1 MNKILYVGSGQDLKP
16 LFKFPKSDFIYI
28 DSNPRNSYGYP
39 YYYKPFYSPNFK
51 SRIISKLRENG
62 ITQISESI
70 IFNEDFKEIS
80 VPDLDS
86 HMIDFGRLKYY
97 FSTSIPHEDYSI
109 FKEKIIPSMCEYNN
123 NNLPDT
129 LLVCGH
135 HPNKDTLEILKK
147 PFHFIG
153 SYPTYFPKDRNEVE
167 EDYYDK
173 KTCIGDIISNTNN
186 QVSKYTYID
195 AKGDM
200 HESSN
205 YQEFYNDYQKYKI
218 IEGDNENNY

>member
-1 MNKILYVGSGQDLKP
+1 MNKILYVGAGEDLKP
-16 LFKFPKSDFIYI
+16 LFKFPQSDFIYV

-39 YYYKPFYSPNFK
+39 YYYKQFYSPNFK

-62 ITQISESI
+62 ITQISEST

-86 HMIDFGRLKYY
+86 HMINFGRLKYY

-109 FKEKIIPSMCEYNN
+109 FKEKIIPSMYDH

-135 HPNKDTLEILKK
+135 YPHKDALGMLKK

-153 SYPTYFPKDRNEVE
+153 SYPTYFPKDTNEVE
-167 EDYYDK
+167 EDYYNK
-173 KTCIGDIISNTNN
+173 ETCIGDIVSNTNN

-195 AKGDM
+195 LKGDI
-200 HESSN
+200 HESLN
-205 YQEFYNDYQKYKI
+205 YQDFYEDYKRYKIKEGEDNNDY
-218 IEGDNENNY
+218 

>member
-62 ITQISESI
+62 ITQISETT

-109 FKEKIIPSMCEYNN
+109 FKEKIIPSMCDYNN

-135 HPNKDTLEILKK
+135 HPHKDTLEILKMRNFVIFK
-147 PFHFIG
+147 P
-153 SYPTYFPKDRNEVE
+153 T
-167 EDYYDK
+167 
-173 KTCIGDIISNTNN
+173 N
-186 QVSKYTYID
+186 QVSRDSFLIPYSFT
-195 AKGDM
+195 GL
-200 HESSN
+200 EGQNSFR
-205 YQEFYNDYQKYKI
+205 EFS
-218 IEGDNENNY
+218 EVP